1 MISGAILT
9 EELKLFVYVI
19 ILSSV
24 ENKKS
29 FSLKYIRVI
38 KQ

>member
-9 EELKLFVYVI
+9 EELNFFVYAI

-24 ENKKS
+24 EKKKVV
-29 FSLKYIRVI
+29 F
-38 KQ
+38 